1 MLNKGIEDT
10 FEVSITNSINIKWL
24 IKSILQGPGSP
35 TYAVFTTADPTTA
48 IFGKLYVIKADTF
61 CMVKSEQFKT
71 KLRFAF
77 M

>member
-10 FEVSITNSINIKWL
+10 FEVSITNSINNKWL
-24 IKSILQGPGSP
+24 IISIYYRGSS

-77 M
+77 MY